1 MLVSSAVTYG
11 SSSGA
16 CSRLDATCT
25 CTGAGA
31 CTRATSPAK
40 TFSCNANGVC
50 TSSGANPGGSFTFI
64 YTPKVPDVTEVSG
77 ACAGGNGSVTCTGV
91 GDFSSPRSSCSHA
104 KPGLANL
111 PRWFTV
117 NLWQQNIYYAAA
129 QDCTSAAAGCMGT
142 GLTVGGRN
150 HVNSV
155 VIAVGRAL
163 PATAAKITAQTRS
176 SNNIADYLDSIENT
190 DNDVVYDA
198 EAMPRN
204 SMYNDQVMIVAP

>member
-1 MLVSSAVTYG
+1 
-11 SSSGA
+11 
-16 CSRLDATCT
+16 
-25 CTGAGA
+25 
-31 CTRATSPAK
+31 
-40 TFSCNANGVC
+40 
-50 TSSGANPGGSFTFI
+50 
-64 YTPKVPDVTEVSG
+64 
-77 ACAGGNGSVTCTGV
+77 
-91 GDFSSPRSSCSHA
+91 
-104 KPGLANL
+104 
-111 PRWFTV
+111 
-117 NLWQQNIYYAAA
+117 
-129 QDCTSAAAGCMGT
+129 MGT

-155 VIAVGRAL
+155 VIAAGRTL